1 MPERSHTNSTA
12 MILIKCL
19 AIFSLYCLPIIV
31 PIVAA
36 TLYLE
41 RRARRKR
48 ITRAR
53 AAFAVAYDAMKRA
66 QYDPYPTNFP
76 LFMEDA
82 DKAGWNLD
90 YQKSRRCFDW

>member
-1 MPERSHTNSTA
+1 
-12 MILIKCL
+12 MIFIKCL
-19 AIFSLYCLPIIV
+19 ALFALYCLPIIA

-41 RRARRKR
+41 RRAVRRR

-53 AAFAVAYDAMKRA
+53 DAFALAYNAMKRA
-66 QYDPYPTNFP
+66 QYDAYPTNFT

-90 YQKSRRCFDW
+90 YQKSRRGIW